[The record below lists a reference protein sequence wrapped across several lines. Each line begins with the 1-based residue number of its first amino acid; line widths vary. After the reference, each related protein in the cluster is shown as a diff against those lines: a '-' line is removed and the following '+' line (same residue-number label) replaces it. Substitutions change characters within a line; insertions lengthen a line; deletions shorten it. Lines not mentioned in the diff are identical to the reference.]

1 MSDWNKT
8 IQKMN
13 TEERRRRSAD
23 QPKCQGCGQALP
35 LGVTGYHRGCRPP
48 ADKEERL
55 AYILKQ
61 MRDVKDYERVAID
74 AEYINLVFM
83 AALSAL
89 IDTDPAQPDD
99 WRD

>member
-13 TEERRRRSAD
+13 IEERRRRSAE

-35 LGVTGYHRGCRPP
+35 LDVDDYHRGCRPP

-55 AYILKQ
+55 AHILKQ
-61 MRDVKDYERVAID
+61 MRLVREYEQAGAD
-74 AEYINLVFM
+74 AERLFAVIA
-83 AALSAL
+83 AALSAF